1 MAPRLGKVLREDF
14 PNFQENLSWVVILAV
29 FQVLYHLLHPPVAVL
44 IGLLLIAED
53 EPGARQVH
61 HLLQHRHAD
70 FFPVGHPLELKR
82 SRWLVVSEFRGRN
95 RVISEDERVL
105 DGLENFMR
113 EFVFET
119 SRVRAAQEVGNDLQN
134 RPNVCNNL
142 FGVRVVSVFEQHND
156 GVEVNR
162 VVVQGQQSLDLGVL
176 PNRKDD
182 EGPSGRMLED
192 SVEGMETF
200 DQPDFRVFL
209 AGSLAD
215 LGELVDV

>member
-14 PNFQENLSWVVILAV
+14 PNFQENLCKEIRTRSSTRSRENLSWVVILAV

-53 EPGARQVH
+53 EPGAAHALASVH

-82 SRWLVVSEFRGRN
+82 SLYARQPEPAGNSDLLDRWLVVSEFRGRN

-134 RPNVCNNL
+134 RPTAKYI
-142 FGVRVVSVFEQHND
+142 
-156 GVEVNR
+156 
-162 VVVQGQQSLDLGVL
+162 
-176 PNRKDD
+176 KDSRASWQD
-182 EGPSGRMLED
+182 
-192 SVEGMETF
+192 
-200 DQPDFRVFL
+200 
-209 AGSLAD
+209 
-215 LGELVDV
+215 